1 MEGLEEKLGA
11 VLSNP
16 DMMKQIM
23 SLAQSFGSQS
33 APEPPQEQKHEPGI
47 DPAMLQ
53 HAMTLIR
60 GSGIDQHQHS
70 LLCALEPY
78 LTRERIGRLER
89 AMRAAKLASLATQ
102 FLGGTSHV

>member
-1 MEGLEEKLGA
+1 MEGMEEKLGA
-11 VLSNP
+11 ILGNP

-23 SLAQSFGSQS
+23 SMAQSLGSPPP
-33 APEPPQEQKHEPGI
+33 PETPKPPSDPGI

-60 GSGIDQHQHS
+60 GSGIDPHQQS
-70 LLCALEPY
+70 LLQALEPY
-78 LTRERIGRLER
+78 LSCERIGRLQR

-102 FLGGTSHV
+102 FLGGGYHV